1 MSTTSYRAGLVA
13 LGVLSVGDLAAPLLT
28 DGQTPPLSIALI
40 GAGLGLLSL
49 ILVVFAWRGRTAAA
63 IGAVVLRV
71 LSALTAV
78 PAFLF
83 DGVPTVP
90 KVLAGIAITVAVVGS
105 VLVLTGLRRPDNEV
119 TSPA

>member
-1 MSTTSYRAGLVA
+1 MSTTYRAGLIL
-13 LGVLSVGDLAAPLLT
+13 LGVLSLGDLAAPLLT

-40 GAGLGLLSL
+40 GAGLGLVTLVL
-49 ILVVFAWRGRTAAA
+49 IGFAWYGRVAAA
-63 IGAVVLRV
+63 VGAVVIRV

-90 KVLAGIAITVAVVGS
+90 KVLAGIAITLTVAGC
-105 VLVLTGLRRPDNEV
+105 VLVLAGLRRPARV
-119 TSPA
+119 VAA